1 MSRNIEIFCHK
12 TTNIPE
18 VNHSIPMMSLY
29 IQLEKLTIFQAKST
43 SLLNYSESRMTISKR
58 SWIRY
63 LRKIKNCLESKK
75 MQFSYIT
82 NCLDSCV
89 VWDKLSWLLSAGIF
103 KNTLK
108 LTNYRMYSK
117 TLLFRFKSS
126 KNKKKSPVF
135 KSTRKSNS
143 KIRDFNTVKWL
154 RSRNHP
160 MYNSVSNKYLMSHME
175 LQK

>member
-1 MSRNIEIFCHK
+1 
-12 TTNIPE
+12 
-18 VNHSIPMMSLY
+18 
-29 IQLEKLTIFQAKST
+29 
-43 SLLNYSESRMTISKR
+43 
-58 SWIRY
+58 
-63 LRKIKNCLESKK
+63 
-75 MQFSYIT
+75 
-82 NCLDSCV
+82 
-89 VWDKLSWLLSAGIF
+89 
-103 KNTLK
+103 
-108 LTNYRMYSK
+108 MYSK